1 MKSLENKKK
10 FRNFKIPLK
19 TICMKAFS
27 QVIFLVCLING
38 SLIFAQNNYPQNY
51 FRNPLNIPIQLA
63 ANFGAVRSNHFHMG
77 LDMRT
82 NSQENLPVVASADGY
97 VSRIKVERYGFG
109 NAVYVTHPNGYTTV
123 YAHLNK
129 YFDKLDEFVKEKQYK
144 DEKWEQ
150 DITFS
155 PNQFPVTKGQLIAL
169 SGNTG
174 GSAGP
179 HLHFEIRDTKT
190 EECINPLLFGFNI
203 PDGIAPIISGLYWY
217 DRRFSTYEPGAN
229 GIAVKKAGNVYT
241 SNVIQ
246 VNSPSISFAIKAVDK
261 ANQGFNLGIYDAELF
276 MDGKL
281 IYNFKIDKVH
291 YDDTRYLNGC
301 IDYPKFVRDKMSIQH
316 LSTLPGMKLENYSS
330 GSGGIINLQDNEI
343 HNIEIVLKDV
353 KGNTSRLTTKVQLTT
368 NSGKISSGDKTVSPN
383 EGKTIKTD
391 NAEINLSKNAV
402 YDAVNFNMSEKSDA
416 AAVSNAVVLNNSSI
430 PVHDYYTVKIKP
442 NRKLSNEEKDK
453 MVIELNYGSDKNII
467 KPKWNGDWAEGQFN
481 RLGTVRLLLDNSLPS
496 VSPSW
501 KDGAIVSS
509 GSLRLKGTTKIGDI
523 ESFRAEL
530 DGKWLRF
537 ARVKDDFVYVFDEK
551 CPKGSGSHTL
561 KVTTT
566 NTAGNTNTQTFSF
579 SR

>member
-1 MKSLENKKK
+1 MK
-10 FRNFKIPLK
+10 
-19 TICMKAFS
+19 
-27 QVIFLVCLING
+27 IFPRLILLFCFI
-38 SLIFAQNNYPQNY
+38 SYTVIFAQNSYPQGY
-51 FRNPLNIPIQLA
+51 FRNPLNIPINLA

-77 LDMRT
+77 LDIRT
-82 NSQENLPVVASADGY
+82 NSQENLPVVAAADGY

-129 YFDKLDEFVKEKQYK
+129 YFDKLDDFVKERQYK

-155 PNQFPVTKGQLIAL
+155 PKQFPVAKGQLIAL

-203 PDGIAPIISGLYWY
+203 PDGVAPIISGLYWY

-229 GIAVKKAGNVYT
+229 GFAVKKTGNLYI

-246 VNSPSISFAIKAVDK
+246 VNSPQISFAVKAVDK
-261 ANQGFNLGIYDAELF
+261 ANQGFNLGIYEAELL

-281 IYNFKIDKVH
+281 VYSFKIDKVH

-316 LSTLPGMKLENYSS
+316 LSALPGMRLPDYSS
-330 GSGGIINLQDNEI
+330 GSDGIINLKDNEI
-343 HNIEIVLKDV
+343 HTIEIILKDV
-353 KGNTSRLTTKVQLTT
+353 KGNTSRLTTKVQL
-368 NSGKISSGDKTVSPN
+368 SSISDKISSNTKTAVPN
-383 EGKTIKTD
+383 ESKTIKTE
-391 NAEINLSKNAV
+391 NAEIILSKNAL
-402 YDAVNFNMSEKSDA
+402 YDAVNFNMSEKLDGE
-416 AAVSNAVVLNNSSI
+416 AVSNAVILNNSYI
-430 PVHDYYTVKIKP
+430 PVHDFYTLKIKP
-442 NRKLSNEEKDK
+442 NRKLFNQEKDK
-453 MVIELNYGSDKNII
+453 TVIELNYGSDKNII
-467 KPKWNGDWAEGQFN
+467 RAKWSGEWAEGEFN
-481 RLGTVRLLLDNSLPS
+481 RLGTARILLDNSLPS

-501 KDGAIVSS
+501 KDGSLVSGS
-509 GSLRLKGTTKIGDI
+509 SLRLKGSTKIGDI

-537 ARVKDDFVYVFDEK
+537 ARIKDDFVYIFDEK

-561 KVTTT
+561 KVTTI
-566 NTAGNTNTQTFSF
+566 NTAGNTNTQTFTF
-579 SR
+579 QR

>member
-1 MKSLENKKK
+1 MK
-10 FRNFKIPLK
+10 
-19 TICMKAFS
+19 TFS
-27 QVIFLVCLING
+27 Q
-38 SLIFAQNNYPQNY
+38 LIFSVFLFVGIITSAQNNYPQNY
-51 FRNPLNIPIQLA
+51 FRNPLNIPINLS

-77 LDMRT
+77 LDIRT
-82 NSQENLPVVASADGY
+82 NSQENLSVVAAADGY

-109 NAVYVTHPNGYTTV
+109 NAVYITHPNGYITV

-129 YFDKLDEFVKEKQYK
+129 YFDKLDEYVKQQQYK

-229 GIAVKKAGNVYT
+229 GIAVKKAGNIYT
-241 SNVIQ
+241 SNVVQ

-261 ANQGFNLGIYDAELF
+261 ANQGFNLGIYDAELL
-276 MDGKL
+276 MDGKM
-281 IYNFKIDKVH
+281 IYSFKIDKVH

-301 IDYPKFVRDKMSIQH
+301 IDYPKFARDKMSIQH
-316 LSTLPGMKLENYSS
+316 LSTLPGVKLQNYSS
-330 GSGGIINLQDNEI
+330 GSDGIINLQDNEI
-343 HNIEIVLKDV
+343 HNIEIILKDV
-353 KGNTSRLTTKVQLTT
+353 NGNTSRLTTKVQLNT
-368 NSGKISSGDKTVSPN
+368 NSGKIPSGDKTVSPN
-383 EGKTIKTD
+383 EPKTIKTE

-402 YDAVNFNMSEKSDA
+402 YDAVSFIMSEKPDA
-416 AAVSNAVVLNNSSI
+416 AAVSNAIILNNSTI
-430 PVHDYYTVKIKP
+430 PVHDFYTVKIKP
-442 NRKLSNEEKDK
+442 NRKLSSEEKDK
-453 MVIELNYGSDKNII
+453 TVIELNYGSDKNVI
-467 KPKWNGDWAEGQFN
+467 KTKWNDDWAQGQFN
-481 RLGTVRLLLDNSLPS
+481 RLGTARLLLDNGLPS

-523 ESFRAEL
+523 EAFRAEL

-566 NTAGNTNTQTFSF
+566 NTAGNTNMQTFTF
-579 SR
+579 TR

>member
-1 MKSLENKKK
+1 
-10 FRNFKIPLK
+10 
-19 TICMKAFS
+19 MKAFS
-27 QVIFLVCLING
+27 IPIFIVCFLIG
-38 SLIFAQNNYPQNY
+38 MIAQAQNNYPQNY
-51 FRNPLNIPIQLA
+51 FRNPLNISINLA

-77 LDMRT
+77 LDIRT
-82 NSQENLPVVASADGY
+82 NSQENLSVVATADGY
-97 VSRIKVERYGFG
+97 ISRIKVERYGFG
-109 NAVYVTHPNGYTTV
+109 NAMYVTHPNGYTTV

-129 YFDKLDEFVKEKQYK
+129 YFDKLDEYVKEQQYK

-229 GIAVKKAGNVYT
+229 GVAVKNAGNTYT

-246 VNSPSISFAIKAVDK
+246 VNSPQISFAIKAVDK
-261 ANQGFNLGIYDAELF
+261 ANQGFNLGIYDAELL

-281 IYNFKIDKVH
+281 VYSFKIDRIH
-291 YDDTRYLNGC
+291 YDDTRYINSC
-301 IDYPKFVRDKMSIQH
+301 VDYAKFVKDKLSIQY
-316 LSTLPGMKLENYSS
+316 LSSLSGMKLQNYSS
-330 GSGGIINLQDNEI
+330 GADGIINLPDNEV
-343 HNIEIVLKDV
+343 HNIEIILKDIN
-353 KGNTSRLTTKVQLTT
+353 GNTSQLTTKVQL
-368 NSGKISSGDKTVSPN
+368 NQSSNKILSNDKTVIPN
-383 EGKTIKTD
+383 ESKTIKTE

-402 YDAVNFNMSEKSDA
+402 YDAVNFNMYEKPYGE
-416 AAVSNAVVLNNSSI
+416 AVSNSIVLNSPYI
-430 PVHDYYTVKIKP
+430 PIHDYFTLKIKP

-453 MVIELNYGSDKNII
+453 AVIELNYGSDKNII
-467 KPKWNGDWAEGQFN
+467 KAKWNGDWAEGQFN
-481 RLGTVRLLLDNSLPS
+481 RLGMARLLIDNSLPS
-496 VSPSW
+496 VSKSW
-501 KDGAIVSS
+501 KEGAIVSS

-561 KVTTT
+561 KVTTV
-566 NTAGNTNTQTFSF
+566 NTVGNSNTQTFTF
-579 SR
+579 QR